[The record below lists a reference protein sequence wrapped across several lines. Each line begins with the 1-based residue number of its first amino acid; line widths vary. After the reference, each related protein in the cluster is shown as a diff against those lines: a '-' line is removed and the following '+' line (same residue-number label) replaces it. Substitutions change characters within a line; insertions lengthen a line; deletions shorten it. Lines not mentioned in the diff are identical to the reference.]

1 MNESEKIKEQILT
14 NIKTYLI
21 TDLTET
27 QINSVIIVLSRELQ
41 DVVITNQK
49 DLPSVDVV
57 DNNKICNSKYY
68 ERNNQHLFIS
78 KSISNSTSKNR
89 QKI

>member
-57 DNNKICNSKYY
+57 DNNKICNSYLATKK
-68 ERNNQHLFIS
+68 LKDLVI
-78 KSISNSTSKNR
+78 IL
-89 QKI
+89 

>member
-1 MNESEKIKEQILT
+1 MILIIWRLFISFSKHNNRRIKMNESEKIKEQILT

-41 DVVITNQK
+41 DVVITNK
-49 DLPSVDVV
+49 
-57 DNNKICNSKYY
+57 KIYH
-68 ERNNQHLFIS
+68 Q
-78 KSISNSTSKNR
+78 
-89 QKI
+89 

>member
-1 MNESEKIKEQILT
+1 MILIIWRLFISFSKHGNRRIKMNESEKIKEQILT

-41 DVVITNQK
+41 DVIITNQK

-57 DNNKICNSKYY
+57 DNNKICNSY
-68 ERNNQHLFIS
+68 L
-78 KSISNSTSKNR
+78 
-89 QKI
+89 

>member
-41 DVVITNQK
+41 DVVITNK
-49 DLPSVDVV
+49 
-57 DNNKICNSKYY
+57 KIYH
-68 ERNNQHLFIS
+68 Q
-78 KSISNSTSKNR
+78 
-89 QKI
+89 